1 MGVGDVLCI
10 METFKPTETSVLVE
24 QQAARIQELEQE
36 LWIVRKQRFQGREMD
51 VILHRRTAAMQ
62 FFRKEYER
70 RQNAPSMCQ
79 CLNSQSGG
87 YDDVDSA

>member
-10 METFKPTETSVLVE
+10 MESFKPTETNVLVE
-24 QQAARIQELEQE
+24 QQGVRIQKFEQE

-51 VILHRRTAAMQ
+51 DILHRRTAAMQ
-62 FFRKEYER
+62 YER
-70 RQNAPSMCQ
+70 TQNAPSMCQ